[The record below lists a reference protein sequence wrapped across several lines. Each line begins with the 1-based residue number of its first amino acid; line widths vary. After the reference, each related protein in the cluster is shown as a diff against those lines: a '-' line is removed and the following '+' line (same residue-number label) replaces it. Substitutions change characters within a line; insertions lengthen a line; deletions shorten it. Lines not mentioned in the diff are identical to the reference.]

1 MLYCWHGDQTCGC
14 DKSFL
19 KTGFCVQRQ
28 KCNAA
33 PRAKSVIPF
42 DTFTYGKSSGQ
53 LDFSAGMSSSTSDA
67 SCNTS

>member
-1 MLYCWHGDQTCGC
+1 MVIRRVVVINL
-14 DKSFL
+14 FL
-19 KTGFCVQRQ
+19 KPGFAISDK

-33 PRAKSVIPF
+33 PRAKPVIPF